1 MSNDYFNV
9 TGDPGPGASLFSAPI
24 RSLFTAIAAGFGLLP
39 ALSGNAGKVV
49 IVSSGATSLTPTSAL
64 IISGN
69 NATVAGSMTVRD
81 AVTALGGTRVSTD
94 GTAQVQALGVSI
106 SGTQIVLSA
115 GAHKLVAGAV
125 SAAGSGYTVGDVLYD
140 PASGSKFTTT
150 VTLGAITAVA
160 TSVAGFLSAPS
171 DPPATV
177 ALVGGTGSGCVI
189 NVTWTTMSYLGV
201 GSLTNAANDAAAA
214 GAGVPV
220 GAFYRNGSVLMQ
232 RQS

>member
-9 TGDPGPGASLFSAPI
+9 TGDPAPGSTGFSAPI
-24 RSLFTAIAAGFGLLP
+24 RALFTSVAAAFGLLP

-49 IVSSGATSLTPTSAL
+49 TVSSGATSLTPTNAL
-64 IISGN
+64 TISGN

-94 GTAQVQALGVSI
+94 GTAQVQALGVST

-115 GAHKLVAGAV
+115 GAHKLVAGSV
-125 SAAGSGYTVGDVLYD
+125 SAGGSGYTIGDVLYD
-140 PASGSKFTTT
+140 PASGSKFTITIAFG
-150 VTLGAITAVA
+150 VITAVA
-160 TSVAGFLSAPS
+160 TSVAGFLPASN

-177 ALVGGTGSGCVI
+177 ALVGGTGSGCII
-189 NVTWTTMSYLGV
+189 NVTWTTMAYLGV

-214 GAGVPV
+214 AAGVPV
-220 GAFYRNGSVLMQ
+220 DAWYRNGSVMMQ